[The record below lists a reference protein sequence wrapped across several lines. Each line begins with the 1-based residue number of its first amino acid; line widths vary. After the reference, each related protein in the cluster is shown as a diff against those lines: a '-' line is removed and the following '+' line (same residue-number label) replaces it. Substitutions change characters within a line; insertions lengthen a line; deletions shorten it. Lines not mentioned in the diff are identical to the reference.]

1 MADSDPICCLQV
13 LVSVFSG
20 ESVMVI
26 DMPKLCV
33 LSVIMAI
40 CSVCS
45 RTNRIQYNGLLLWV
59 SCARTDDLILNTVKP
74 VLSGHLK
81 YTK

>member
-26 DMPKLCV
+26 DMQQLCV

-45 RTNRIQYNGLLLWV
+45 WTNRIQHYNLHLWV
-59 SCARTDDLILNTVKP
+59 SCARTDN
-74 VLSGHLK
+74 
-81 YTK
+81 